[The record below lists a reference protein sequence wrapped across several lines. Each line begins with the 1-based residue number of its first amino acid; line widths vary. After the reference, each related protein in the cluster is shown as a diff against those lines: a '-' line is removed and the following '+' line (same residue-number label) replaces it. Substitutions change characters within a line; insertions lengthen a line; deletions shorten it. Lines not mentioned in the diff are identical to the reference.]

1 MATITARI
9 DDQVK
14 ADLKLFSQEIGISIG
29 SLFNARAKDVL
40 RHKQVAF
47 RLDQDTLE
55 DQEMYAN
62 AKKLTLEGNQ
72 SLKSGRSTLVI

>member
-14 ADLKLFSQEIGISIG
+14 AELKLFSQEIGISIG
-29 SLFNARAKDVL
+29 SLFNAWAKDVL
-40 RHKQVAF
+40 RHKQVVF
-47 RLDQDTLE
+47 KLNEEQLE

-62 AKKLTLEGNQ
+62 KLTAEGNQ
-72 SLKSGRSTLVI
+72 SLASGCSTLVI